1 MGYAV
6 DYKPTRK
13 RNNDRQS
20 PAGKQKLRTLRAMV
34 KYSLP
39 HIEER
44 CACSETITRQELMAL
59 IGLNAKA
66 PGADNDMQ
74 LILSEGKGAGIHPV
88 GRMLGMKTYRC
99 ADVVGSFKLWC
110 H

>member
-13 RNNDRQS
+13 RNVTQS
-20 PAGKQKLRTLRAMV
+20 PASKSKLRRLRAMV

-44 CACSETITRQELMAL
+44 CACSETITRQELMTM
-59 IGLNAKA
+59 IGLSVKT

-74 LILSEGKGAGIHPV
+74 LILSERQGAGIRPV
-88 GRMLGMKTYRC
+88 GRMLGMKTYDCR
-99 ADVVGSFKLWC
+99 DVVASFKAWC

>member
-13 RNNDRQS
+13 SNVTQS
-20 PAGKQKLRTLRAMV
+20 PASKSKLRMLRAMV

-44 CACSETITRQELMAL
+44 CACSETITRQELMTM
-59 IGLNAKA
+59 IGLSVKT

-74 LILSEGKGAGIHPV
+74 LILSERQGAGIRPV
-88 GRMLGMKTYRC
+88 GRMLGMKTYDCR
-99 ADVVGSFKLWC
+99 DVVASFKAWC